1 MFRYKRLPSL
11 TALPLPPPCRLHPDS
26 GGFDTRDPAL
36 RATFRFIL
44 LGLRRIAMPDNR
56 HLKLAIIHRGANV
69 QVHLPT
75 PTALAHALH
84 PQVAQ
89 FPGSVLA

>member
-11 TALPLPPPCRLHPDS
+11 TALPLPPPCRLHLDS
-26 GGFDTRDPAL
+26 GGFDTLHPAL
-36 RATFRFIL
+36 RATFPFVL
-44 LGLRRIAMPDNR
+44 LELLHIAMPDNR
-56 HLKLAIIHRGANV
+56 LPKLAVVHQGANV

-75 PTALAHALH
+75 LTALAHALH
-84 PQVAQ
+84 RRVVQ